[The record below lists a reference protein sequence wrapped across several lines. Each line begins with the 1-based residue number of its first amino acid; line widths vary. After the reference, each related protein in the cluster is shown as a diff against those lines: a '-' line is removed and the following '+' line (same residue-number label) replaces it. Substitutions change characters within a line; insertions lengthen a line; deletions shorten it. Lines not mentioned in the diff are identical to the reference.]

1 MSDPADL
8 DAAEVRSR
16 LGLPARMM
24 TWLERIERPTGSRGP
39 VLPDGAEAARLLER
53 LGVDPADRAGT
64 LAARPDPISHPAL
77 WWVLDRAYHDL
88 LANMCPG

>member
-1 MSDPADL
+1 MGDTDNVDVQSQLA
-8 DAAEVRSR
+8 
-16 LGLPARMM
+16 LPARMM

-88 LANMCPG
+88 LANMCRG

>member
-24 TWLERIERPTGSRGP
+24 AWLERIERPPGSRGP
-39 VLPDGAEAARLLER
+39 VLPDGERKIRRHGRLHRRRE
-53 LGVDPADRAGT
+53 
-64 LAARPDPISHPAL
+64 
-77 WWVLDRAYHDL
+77 
-88 LANMCPG
+88 